1 MVRIGI
7 HRSRSSPGSLLATK
21 SCRTLSDVSCLPED
35 RPQSPDL
42 FYELLLHNF
51 ERHSSLSIGRR
62 SPFVIELD
70 FSWLEAKKSARL
82 DALLRFISQI
92 LNSPQHR
99 HVYFVSIE
107 RALEWLKS
115 PCSLDEL
122 RNFWAFRCSDVPHQY
137 SVDCSQVDDDDHP
150 RNSRARRRASRIRRM
165 PVMYKRGIDSRRN
178 CFPAAS
184 PFTRSGSPFY

>member
-1 MVRIGI
+1 M
-7 HRSRSSPGSLLATK
+7 
-21 SCRTLSDVSCLPED
+21 
-35 RPQSPDL
+35 
-42 FYELLLHNF
+42 HNF

-82 DALLRFISQI
+82 DALLRFINQMST
-92 LNSPQHR
+92 SPQHR

-122 RNFWAFRCSDVPHQY
+122 RDFWAFRCSDVSHQY
-137 SVDCSQVDDDDHP
+137 SVDCSQPDDDDDT
-150 RNSRARRRASRIRRM
+150 SSEQQSKASRLENQTNASDVQAWERQSE
-165 PVMYKRGIDSRRN
+165 KL
-178 CFPAAS
+178 FPSSIAFHALWISILLIAAV
-184 PFTRSGSPFY
+184 FFYDK